1 MNELVEK
8 KEILVDIVT
17 PPEVVLN
24 EAQKAA
30 QALTEV
36 IKSKPKPVIIR
47 GEQYLEFEDWQT
59 VGRFYGLVPKVTE
72 TQYIQIGK
80 AEGFSAKAVVVRT
93 RDGMEISGAE
103 AMCLNDEPNWKDKP
117 MFMLKSMAQTRACA
131 KALRNVLAWVVV
143 LAGYK
148 PTPAEEIIELE
159 TTSQNQPEL
168 HEKAKP
174 ISEYR
179 EKPKTQ
185 PEASGK
191 AKKASAG
198 SEPISDA
205 QKGYINLMIEKRG
218 WKFKDAMGVISE
230 ITGRELEKIE
240 ELTKEEATKV
250 ITKLKEEPF

>member
-8 KEILVDIVT
+8 KEILADVVT
-17 PPEVVLN
+17 PPEIILS

-93 RDGMEISGAE
+93 KDGMEISGAE

-148 PTPAEEIIELE
+148 PTPVEEIIEVE
-159 TTSQNQPEL
+159 NISQNPPEL
-168 HEKAKP
+168 HERKEP

-179 EKPKTQ
+179 SDAKTQ
-185 PEASGK
+185 PEASSK
-191 AKKASAG
+191 AKKANAT
-198 SEPISDA
+198 SEFISDA
-205 QKGYINLMIEKRG
+205 QKGYILGIIKRKE
-218 WKFKDAMGVISE
+218 WSYEDAMKIISD
-230 ITGRELEKIE
+230 IVGREVEKVND
-240 ELTKEEATKV
+240 LTKEEANKI

>member
-1 MNELVEK
+1 MNELAEK
-8 KEILVDIVT
+8 KEILVDVVT
-17 PPEVVLN
+17 SPEIILS

-93 RDGMEISGAE
+93 KDGMEISGAE

-148 PTPAEEIIELE
+148 PTPAEEIIEVE
-159 TTSQNQPEL
+159 NISQNPPEL
-168 HEKAKP
+168 HEKREP

-179 EKPKTQ
+179 SETKTQ
-185 PEASGK
+185 PEATSK
-191 AKKASAG
+191 TKKANSTSDII
-198 SEPISDA
+198 SEAQIGYILGIIKKREWSKEDAMKIISDIA
-205 QKGYINLMIEKRG
+205 
-218 WKFKDAMGVISE
+218 
-230 ITGRELEKIE
+230 GREVKKVND
-240 ELTKEEATKV
+240 LTKEEAIKI
-250 ITKLKEEPF
+250 ITKLKKEPF

>member
-1 MNELVEK
+1 MTELVEK
-8 KEILVDIVT
+8 KEILVDVVT
-17 PPEVVLN
+17 PPEIVLS

-93 RDGMEISGAE
+93 KDGMEITGAE

-148 PTPAEEIIELE
+148 PTPAEEIIEVE
-159 TTSQNQPEL
+159 NISQNPPEL
-168 HEKAKP
+168 HEKREP

-179 EKPKTQ
+179 SETKTQ
-185 PEASGK
+185 PEASSK
-191 AKKASAG
+191 TKKANST
-198 SEPISDA
+198 SELISDA
-205 QKGYINLMIEKRG
+205 QKGYILGIIKKRE
-218 WKFKDAMGVISE
+218 WSYEDAMKIISD
-230 ITGRELEKIE
+230 IAGREVEKIND
-240 ELTKEEATKV
+240 LTKEEASKI